1 VLIVVQGPPIC
12 GVPPDSKMSNKLE
25 PVDAGDEDDGDSGQ
39 GEEGISA
46 GGGI

>member
-1 VLIVVQGPPIC
+1 VLIVVQGPIC

-25 PVDAGDEDDGDSGQ
+25 PVDAGDEDDSDSGQ